1 MVRSQTEMLLNYC
14 SAHFAAKPELIK
26 SEATINIEEEIE
38 KHQPSNY
45 QVNLSV
51 KLVRIWDQLVLP
63 LKDRN
68 GGQ

>member
-38 KHQPSNY
+38 KH
-45 QVNLSV
+45 
-51 KLVRIWDQLVLP
+51 
-63 LKDRN
+63 
-68 GGQ
+68 